1 MLLGPFRHSSTFSSS
16 TSSSAFAST
25 SSSSTSSATSSSS
38 TSSSATSSSTS
49 SSATFSSLSD
59 YPNHPRPH
67 HHPFHRHHHHQPH
80 YHTLSS
86 HSSHTVWGL
95 LPGYLFKPQHDT
107 AVSLP
112 CAYSLDI
119 AVPPLCYCTM
129 TLPGFSHA
137 ALNSG
142 SKRHVGWW

>member
-67 HHPFHRHHHHQPH
+67 HHPFHRHHHHHQPH

-142 SKRHVGWW
+142 GKRHVG

>member
-67 HHPFHRHHHHQPH
+67 HHPFHRHHHQPH